1 MTKSGEQFGDQV
13 RKTIQGPSRVNDTV
27 TESGEQFGSTIQV
40 YELGPKYFVRMLLV
54 QKIGKFCLFFL
65 NRIWVYQL

>member
-1 MTKSGEQFGDQV
+1 MSRLNDSMTKSGEQFRDQV

-40 YELGPKYFVRMLLV
+40 YELGPQYFCQNAFSPKNWQILP
-54 QKIGKFCLFFL
+54 FFP
-65 NRIWVYQL
+65 